1 MKCLRCV
8 DGQFRY
14 GDMPVTKPFMRV
26 LVRQI
31 NKERAEKQ
39 LARQCRAFEQVIK
52 QLLTSGDQSE
62 FSFSSKSLSKNC
74 SSAMNLSKSRI

>member
-8 DGQFRY
+8 EGQFRY

-31 NKERAEKQ
+31 NKERAET
-39 LARQCRAFEQVIK
+39 RWRASAEH
-52 QLLTSGDQSE
+52 
-62 FSFSSKSLSKNC
+62 LSKLPQGK
-74 SSAMNLSKSRI
+74 AGKHGK

>member
-8 DGQFRY
+8 YGQFRY

-39 LARQCRAFEQVIK
+39 LARQCRAFELVAERQ
-52 QLLTSGDQSE
+52 GW
-62 FSFSSKSLSKNC
+62 
-74 SSAMNLSKSRI
+74 

>member
-8 DGQFRY
+8 EGQFRY

-39 LARQCRAFEQVIK
+39 MVRQCRAFEQVAAR
-52 QLLTSGDQSE
+52 QGW
-62 FSFSSKSLSKNC
+62 
-74 SSAMNLSKSRI
+74 